1 MRKFLNTL
9 GLIGAYSSVLDS
21 RIGSGCKVIY
31 KKPDPKFKKK
41 KKLKAIAKNSKR
53 KNRRKK

>member
-21 RIGSGCKVIY
+21 RIGGGCKVIY

-41 KKLKAIAKNSKR
+41 KKLKAIAKN
-53 KNRRKK
+53 